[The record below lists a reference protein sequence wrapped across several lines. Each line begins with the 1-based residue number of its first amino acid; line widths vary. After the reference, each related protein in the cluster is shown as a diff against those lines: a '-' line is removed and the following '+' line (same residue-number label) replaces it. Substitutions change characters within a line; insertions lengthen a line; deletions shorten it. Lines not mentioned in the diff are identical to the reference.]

1 MRIWTIVA
9 LALLLAAC
17 STERQTEPQRTATE
31 EMLISSA
38 ADRAVGALKLDVGGE
53 TVFVDASNYK
63 GLDAE
68 YTVAAVRA
76 HLLQSGAR
84 LVADRKAADL
94 VVEMRNGA
102 QSIDQRDFL
111 VGIPTFNVPIPF
123 AGTFKFPQVA
133 LYDRA
138 EEVGVSKL
146 AVADYSSASGTYAGS
161 SEPVY
166 GFAHDRRYTVLL
178 FFDWSNQDFRPDEY
192 GPDEF
197 AAPMDGK

>member
-1 MRIWTIVA
+1 MRIWMIVS

-38 ADRAVGALKLDVGGE
+38 ADRAVGALKLDVGGK

-68 YTVAAVRA
+68 YTVAAVRT

-146 AVADYSSASGTYAGS
+146 VVADYSRASGTYAGS
-161 SEPVY
+161 SGPVY

-178 FFDWSNQDFRPDEY
+178 FFDWRKQDFRPDE
-192 GPDEF
+192 F
-197 AAPMDGK
+197 AAPIDGK